1 MSLHCGIGAYTSMS
15 LAKFYS
21 DMLPRAPEILLG
33 ANTYSTAVDMWSVG
47 CIFAELLLKEPLF
60 QAKGEIEL
68 LSMIFKLLG
77 PPSQSAWP
85 EYSSLPLAK
94 TIALPSPQ
102 PHQFRQR
109 FHYMTTAGIDLLMS
123 LLTYDPEKRIT
134 AEEALQHDY
143 FRRVLYGWIS
153 LLYT

>member
-1 MSLHCGIGAYTSMS
+1 
-15 LAKFYS
+15 
-21 DMLPRAPEILLG
+21 
-33 ANTYSTAVDMWSVG
+33 MWSVG

-77 PPSQSAWP
+77 PPNTTSWP
-85 EYSSLPLAK
+85 DYSSLPLAK
-94 TIALPSPQ
+94 TLALPSPQ

-123 LLTYDPEKRIT
+123 LLAYDPGKRIT

-143 FRRVLYGWIS
+143 FTWVYAESRGGMVTHAVFHIANHHTRSIQIYLGPS
-153 LLYT
+153 HPLQPAKST